1 MTELVAHGRR
11 HEHKQVYRLGS
22 RNGANSYHAQRG
34 HPFPAASF
42 SRPLHHFALA
52 LAPVPPRLPHTIVI
66 RVRGRSTATRIAKSP
81 EEFSETTPAR
91 MHNRGDC

>member
-1 MTELVAHGRR
+1 MDA
-11 HEHKQVYRLGS
+11 Y
-22 RNGANSYHAQRG
+22 AQRG
-34 HPFPAASF
+34 HPLSPASF
-42 SRPLHHFALA
+42 SRPFCHFPLQ
-52 LAPVPPRLPHTIVI
+52 LAPIPPRLPHTIVI